1 MFLVSLLLI
10 LFGITLI
17 GICASY
23 FYDLIG
29 EYFRGDPFSVI
40 ERKARAAIEAAD
52 LGWLA
57 IASGPFVGLFCGS
70 IFLPVDDWLKA
81 RPSGGSSPLLEDGA
95 SHHRYRFCSR
105 CYCGGGV
112 LDNFRDPW

>member
-70 IFLPVDDWLKA
+70 IFLPVDDWLKRVQVA
-81 RPSGGSSPLLEDGA
+81 APLPIGRWCFSPSVS
-95 SHHRYRFCSR
+95 
-105 CYCGGGV
+105 V
-112 LDNFRDPW
+112 L